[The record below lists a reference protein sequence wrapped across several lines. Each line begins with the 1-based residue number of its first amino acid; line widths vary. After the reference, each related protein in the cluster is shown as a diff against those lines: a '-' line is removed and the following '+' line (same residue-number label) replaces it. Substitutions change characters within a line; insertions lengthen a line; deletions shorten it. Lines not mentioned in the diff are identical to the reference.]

1 MAQQQLQPEG
11 TSAKQLPGKAQ
22 QFTRHGIWASKCFET
37 VPFLPATRLHALM
50 PHITPDQ
57 TSSVTTST
65 LAWPETS
72 VTGIMSSHY
81 KTAAFRIRP
90 CL

>member
-37 VPFLPATRLHALM
+37 VPFLPTTCEALM

-81 KTAAFRIRP
+81 P
-90 CL
+90 G